1 MTQAKL
7 KELTDKLG
15 AVLMHEFEFNGIKI
29 KVNYASLANH
39 PKSWVIASHYHPWF
53 EFNYVSK
60 GSLYTTVNK
69 TEFLINAGSSYII
82 PPGVPHSHRNNA
94 VGDKGICIRFCLNA
108 PENNP
113 VLKTLSAP
121 HEKPFISNIE
131 KLNLTGGLL
140 STQAEF
146 AAWLMRI
153 FEEFSSEE
161 LPAAPPKHSFATQ
174 VILYLEEYYTRK
186 IRFCDIANA
195 MNTSYRT
202 LSRKFTAETGMSI
215 SDKLTEIR
223 LEKAK
228 ELLISTKLSM
238 YDIASLSGYENEFY
252 FSRIFKQKEKISP
265 KAYRSL
271 YKIKLHEV

>member
-1 MTQAKL
+1 
-7 KELTDKLG
+7 
-15 AVLMHEFEFNGIKI
+15 
-29 KVNYASLANH
+29 
-39 PKSWVIASHYHPWF
+39 
-53 EFNYVSK
+53 
-60 GSLYTTVNK
+60 
-69 TEFLINAGSSYII
+69 
-82 PPGVPHSHRNNA
+82 
-94 VGDKGICIRFCLNA
+94 
-108 PENNP
+108 
-113 VLKTLSAP
+113 
-121 HEKPFISNIE
+121 
-131 KLNLTGGLL
+131 
-140 STQAEF
+140 
-146 AAWLMRI
+146 
-153 FEEFSSEE
+153 
-161 LPAAPPKHSFATQ
+161 
-174 VILYLEEYYTRK
+174 
-186 IRFCDIANA
+186 